1 MPPSRINILGI
12 NVNDVNMRA
21 AVSRI
26 DDLIG
31 QGSPTYVCVTGAH
44 GIIESQSDEHLQ
56 EIHNNAGL
64 VVPDGISVVWLSRL
78 LGHTRISRVPGP
90 DLMPVVCGAF
100 AEKGY
105 RHFLFGS
112 ADGVP
117 ERLRDELCRRNPGLN
132 VVGTFSPPFRPMT
145 PEEDQEVIDLINAA
159 EPDILWVGLSTPKQE
174 RWMAAH
180 LGKLRVP
187 VMIGVGAAF
196 DLNAG
201 LKARAPLWIQSV
213 GCEWLYRMVTEPQ
226 RLGRRYLHIVPRFLY
241 LALLQATG
249 MRRYK
254 HNK

>member
-90 DLMPVVCGAF
+90 DLMPVVCGAL

-117 ERLRDELCRRNPGLN
+117 ERLRNELCRRNPGLN

-249 MRRYK
+249 MRR
-254 HNK
+254 